1 MLDLPM
7 AGRIKVQVS
16 TLFKEYAMY
25 QLQVENMSCGHC
37 VGAVTKAVHAIDA
50 GAKVEID
57 LATKSVK
64 IDSATPLAP
73 LKSAIADAGYPVTS
87 AA

>member
-1 MLDLPM
+1 
-7 AGRIKVQVS
+7 
-16 TLFKEYAMY
+16 MY

-37 VGAVTKAVHAIDA
+37 VGAVSKAVQAVDA
-50 GAKVEID
+50 AARVEVD
-57 LATKSVK
+57 LASKSVK

>member
-1 MLDLPM
+1 
-7 AGRIKVQVS
+7 
-16 TLFKEYAMY
+16 MY

-37 VGAVTKAVHAIDA
+37 VGAVTRAVQAVDA
-50 GAKVEID
+50 AAKVEID

-64 IDSATPLAP
+64 IDSASPLPP

>member
-1 MLDLPM
+1 
-7 AGRIKVQVS
+7 
-16 TLFKEYAMY
+16 MY

-37 VGAVTKAVHAIDA
+37 VGAVTKAVQAVDTA
-50 GAKVEID
+50 AKVEID
-57 LATKSVK
+57 LASKTVR

-73 LKSAIADAGYPVTS
+73 LKSAIADAGYPVTG

>member
-1 MLDLPM
+1 MYSS
-7 AGRIKVQVS
+7 K
-16 TLFKEYAMY
+16 LFEEYAMY

-37 VGAVTKAVHAIDA
+37 VGAVTKAVQAVDA
-50 GAKVEID
+50 AARVEID

-64 IDSATPLAP
+64 IDSAASLAP
-73 LKSAIADAGYPVTS
+73 LKSAIADAGYPVIS